1 MIKWLK
7 HSFKSSEV
15 TVYMSIKKSV
25 CVFLSAVVVTT
36 GLFAFNA
43 AAASEQSNQHI
54 EAHTTNA
61 EMQMAGIRLQ
71 T

>member
-1 MIKWLK
+1 
-7 HSFKSSEV
+7 
-15 TVYMSIKKSV
+15 MSIKKSV

>member
-7 HSFKSSEV
+7 RSFKFSEV
-15 TVYMSIKKSV
+15 TVYMSIKKGV
-25 CVFLSAVVVTT
+25 CVFLSAVIVTT

-43 AAASEQSNQHI
+43 APEQSNQHI